1 MFNLGP
7 VEMLIVMGIA
17 VLLFGKRLPEVGR
30 SLGKGIIEFR
40 KGLNGLGDD
49 LDLTGG
55 SSRSSS
61 SYGSSWNSPS
71 TEQKSADSP
80 YSDAAVP
87 KFELPGAPS
96 GTSSTRPAE
105 ASPQQTAD

>member
-30 SLGKGIIEFR
+30 SLGKGIVEFR
-40 KGLNGLGDD
+40 KGLSGLGDD
-49 LDLTGG
+49 IDLTGG
-55 SSRSSS
+55 KSSSS

-71 TEQKSADSP
+71 TERAGADAA

-87 KFELPGAPS
+87 KFELPGTPS
-96 GTSSTRPAE
+96 ASSPKPHADE
-105 ASPQQTAD
+105 SQQSTD